1 MNTQVLRLKLPASY
15 FLMMSLRLCRC
26 RWSTL
31 CPPWSPVSCVMLFP
45 STRCCLLVSSEARA
59 TRLCVFC
66 ARDSPGRPFFL
77 LLAGALGRTA
87 RSLSALCS
95 LPTAHPPQPPLAP
108 GERSLSPRR
117 RAGARVLWPIPC
129 RSESL
134 PPRLQRRP
142 RGNAQRCAEEH
153 QAPRMPLRDFGRAR
167 RARHGWSA
175 APDPPALQGQSS
187 GEWWHWSCQD
197 TGHPK

>member
-1 MNTQVLRLKLPASY
+1 MPLVDPLPALVSRQPRHALSQHTVLPSR
-15 FLMMSLRLCRC
+15 FQRGQGPPAVCL
-26 RWSTL
+26 L
-31 CPPWSPVSCVMLFP
+31 CP
-45 STRCCLLVSSEARA
+45 RQARA
-59 TRLCVFC
+59 GLSSSCSPERWGGQRVRL
-66 ARDSPGRPFFL
+66 
-77 LLAGALGRTA
+77 
-87 RSLSALCS
+87 ALCS
-95 LPTAHPPQPPLAP
+95 VPTAHPPQPPLAP

-117 RAGARVLWPIPC
+117 RAGARVLWPIPS

-175 APDPPALQGQSS
+175 APDPPALQRQSS
-187 GEWWHWSCQD
+187 GEWWHWPCQD